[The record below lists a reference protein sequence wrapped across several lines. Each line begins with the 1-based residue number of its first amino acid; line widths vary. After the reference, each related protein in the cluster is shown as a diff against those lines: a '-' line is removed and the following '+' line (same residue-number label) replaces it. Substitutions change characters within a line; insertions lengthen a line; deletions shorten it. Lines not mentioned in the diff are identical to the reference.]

1 MPLVFRNETERVE
14 RRVRKDR
21 GNFQRSR
28 SKHLIKE
35 INHASQCRED
45 RSAIPRF
52 LLDSSWEHHSHCYF
66 LDQFTLPT
74 EPDGSPGPL
83 DSVPLLYSLAKGGY
97 DNAPRVSLRA
107 AIDAAAFTSLA
118 NRMKLPGLAIQAR
131 RKYGQAL
138 SELNSSLSSVQDAV
152 RDETLGAIVML
163 MLFEDINSERNS
175 LMSVHISGI
184 QYLLKLRG
192 PAQLVDPA
200 TRSLFHFAF
209 TQMIIQFMGLKDP
222 MQIDLDWLL
231 EVLTIPHPIYNMM
244 ASNIKISKFCAAASQ
259 MLDQYDMRDPL
270 EPFPLTSLLGLLRL
284 GQNLDLEFNRWHF
297 GLPEEWLPRPFQSQS
312 GEPNLLYPDATS
324 PGVWNYY
331 RSTRIILQQTL
342 IELTHRL
349 KSYVLD
355 DSPKDPLFAYTSA
368 IGLHEDVI
376 RRMIAEICQSIPF
389 ALGDVDIDGAPVVR
403 SDGGQAG
410 IKAIQGFALLW
421 PVFSVPQSG
430 YASEDQEAQA
440 KSALQRIASSHGIRL
455 GMDLSCET
463 EQVGIMVR
471 SSASLSP
478 SSVSPTSNRT

>member
-21 GNFQRSR
+21 NPQRSR
-28 SKHLIKE
+28 PKPIKE
-35 INHASQCRED
+35 INHALECRED

-83 DSVPLLYSLAKGGY
+83 DSIPLLYSLAKGGY
-97 DNAPRVSLRA
+97 ESAPRASLRA

-118 NRMKLPGLAIQAR
+118 NRMKIPSLAIQAR
-131 RKYGQAL
+131 RKYVEAL
-138 SELNSSLSSVQDAV
+138 SDLNSSLSSVQDAV

-175 LMSVHISGI
+175 LMSIHISGI

-209 TQMIIQFMGLKDP
+209 TQMVIQFMGLKDP

-231 EVLTIPHPIYNMM
+231 EVLAIPHPIYNMM
-244 ASNIKISKFCAAASQ
+244 ASNIKISKLCATASQ
-259 MLDQYDMRDPL
+259 MIAQYDMRDAL

-284 GQNLDLEFNRWHF
+284 GQKLDLEFNQWHY
-297 GLPEEWLPRPFQSQS
+297 GLPEEWLPRPFRSSS
-312 GEPNLLYPDATS
+312 GEQILLYPDATS

-342 IELTHRL
+342 IEMTHRL
-349 KSYVLD
+349 NSHGLD
-355 DSPKDPLFAYTSA
+355 DPQKDSLFAYTSA
-368 IGLHEDVI
+368 IDLHEDVI

-389 ALGDVDIDGAPVVR
+389 ALGDVDMNGSPIVQSNGTKG
-403 SDGGQAG
+403 S

-463 EQVGIMVR
+463 EQVGILVR
-471 SSASLSP
+471 SSTSP
-478 SSVSPTSNRT
+478 SSSSVSPQSH